1 MHDLSAFSE
10 INLRKERETFSQ
22 TKALEMLKEDPSAV
36 ANNKIIMANTVI
48 VGEESK
54 KTNQFVSSKTNHE
67 ELNNKKK
74 YNSLDGFKETKSN
87 RIISKINPMESK
99 ERINE
104 EIITKAKK
112 LTIQVIFYYNIR

>member
-1 MHDLSAFSE
+1 MHDLSVFSE
-10 INLRKERETFSQ
+10 INARKEAETFSQ
-22 TKALEMLKEDPSAV
+22 TKALEMLKEDSSAV
-36 ANNKIIMANTVI
+36 INNKIIMANTVI

-54 KTNQFVSSKTNHE
+54 KMNKFVSYKTNHE
-67 ELNNKKK
+67 ELNNKEK
-74 YNSLDGFKETKSN
+74 YNSLNGFKETKSN